1 MAELA
6 DYERRFR
13 RAGLPL
19 FIEDYS
25 AREDVWTRA
34 APLLALVLIGE
45 LLGAIQLD
53 WSLGANVAAG
63 VGGLAILVGAFGLLN
78 LLRGGRSPLFPRTSD
93 RRSLPASCWCRPR
106 CR

>member
-1 MAELA
+1 L
-6 DYERRFR
+6 
-13 RAGLPL
+13 L
-19 FIEDYS
+19 IEDYS

-34 APLLALVLIGE
+34 APLLVLVLIGE

-53 WSLGANVAAG
+53 WSLAANIAAM

-78 LLRGGRSPLFPRTSD
+78 RSGGGRSSRFPRTSD
-93 RRSLPASCWCRPR
+93 RRSWRASSWFRPR